1 MGLGIVGGP
10 APRETAEIADIF
22 LVMGVCWSGGGVC
35 PPCGGWRQARE
46 AGRPAEHVR
55 GMCLTQGCPPEVL
68 RKSHGVGK
76 TGVRLAKYDLSLP
89 RFSVS
94 GEVIFEGR
102 GAARAQ
108 GRGLQGEQ
116 CSGAG
121 VARAWRGR
129 GARMA
134 CSPRGQVGAGCAVLT
149 VRFQFLKR
157 FPGILNQ

>member
-116 CSGAG
+116 DTGAGVARAIGDLWLGVGRAWRGHGAG
-121 VARAWRGR
+121 VARAWHVPPGDRL
-129 GARMA
+129 
-134 CSPRGQVGAGCAVLT
+134 GQV
-149 VRFQFLKR
+149 VRC
-157 FPGILNQ
+157 